1 MNPRR
6 LKIEAVGDFWRG
18 KVNPRIRLN
27 GQWLERAGFK
37 RGNRVEIR
45 LVQPGILTLQFIE
58 SSSRRREADIE
69 SAPSRSVAG
78 RSQNPLNSTKRK
90 HPRF

>member
-6 LKIEAVGDFWRG
+6 LKIESVGDFWRG

-37 RGNRVEIR
+37 PGNRVEVR
-45 LVQPGILTLQFIE
+45 FLQPGILTLHLIE
-58 SSSRRREADIE
+58 GNQ
-69 SAPSRSVAG
+69 P
-78 RSQNPLNSTKRK
+78 
-90 HPRF
+90 